1 MTQQVAYQ
9 SREGVLRAFLRPQ
22 VAAFAIEDKG
32 RQSWRGVAGIAAD
45 AFRAIRVDSELSEV
59 LGQRRRGDHEE
70 NSVETKLRVLRVGAC
85 RERSRRGVK

>member
-1 MTQQVAYQ
+1 MAYQ
-9 SREGVLRAFLRPQ
+9 SREGAFRALLRPQ

-32 RQSWRGVAGIAAD
+32 RQSWRGVAGIATD

-85 RERSRRGVK
+85 CERSRRGVK

>member
-1 MTQQVAYQ
+1 MAYQ
-9 SREGVLRAFLRPQ
+9 SREGAFRALLRPQ

-59 LGQRRRGDHEE
+59 LGGFR
-70 NSVETKLRVLRVGAC
+70 LL
-85 RERSRRGVK
+85 RSRAGPSDAE